1 MSYKSPV
8 ILLLD
13 SFDEEVVNNVY
24 QIVNHYFVDVDKD
37 ELLKALRY
45 DRDQYNRGR
54 LDGYHEAKKEIV
66 QCKDCKYFERIM
78 AARYRNGET
87 VEYQNCRQR
96 VPQNSEN
103 FYCGYGERK
112 ETEE

>member
-8 ILLLD
+8 TLLLD
-13 SFDEEVVNNVY
+13 SFDEKVIDNVY

-54 LDGYHEAKKEIV
+54 LDGYLEAKKEIV
-66 QCKDCKYFERIM
+66 YCKDCRYFGEADSKKPEYHECKYFSDWV
-78 AARYRNGET
+78 T
-87 VEYQNCRQR
+87 VHYML
-96 VPQNSEN
+96 EN
-103 FYCGYGERK
+103 DYCSCVEPK
-112 ETEE
+112 EKE